1 MTPVA
6 KRSLLRGELWLRR
19 FCLGNLAKYYCEP
32 LSGTVNELREHS
44 PQRSHR
50 RYGCDFLHL
59 RPVDELAL
67 EDTSEDCELVGKLL
81 AEFVYEPRCDGG
93 VFTAAVSDSHFPF
106 ERKRLVRV
114 SELLER
120 AAHERLLRDK
130 VRDAVGTE
138 GAAHCRLFRYGDFR
152 KVYEYRRGARLERV
166 FELVDDYTFFC
177 FRFCHINWT
186 KDLLN
191 QGPRSASRRIPGV
204 STSAG
209 VLVMDMNPCGT
220 RFLWPCAVH
229 STGLSKI
236 VKLA

>member
-44 PQRSHR
+44 AQRSHR

-81 AEFVYEPRCDGG
+81 AEFVYEPRRDGG
-93 VFTAAVSDSHFPF
+93 IFAAAVSDSHFPF

-120 AAHERLLRDK
+120 AAH
-130 VRDAVGTE
+130 
-138 GAAHCRLFRYGDFR
+138 CRLFRYGDFR
-152 KVYEYRRGARLERV
+152 KVYEYRRRARLEGV
-166 FELVDDYTFFC
+166 FELVDDDTFFC
-177 FRFCHINWT
+177 FCFCHGKQPKTLT
-186 KDLLN
+186 KAQGFPLWSFDL
-191 QGPRSASRRIPGV
+191 GKPDG
-204 STSAG
+204 
-209 VLVMDMNPCGT
+209 
-220 RFLWPCAVH
+220 
-229 STGLSKI
+229 
-236 VKLA
+236 